1 MNSKVQLPAPVFK
14 DPDGYCF
21 VFTTIEAERK
31 GKSEACAYYDLEM
44 GLGWV
49 TLPGSRNYHAVTGA
63 RELQFLADATRA

>member
-31 GKSEACAYYDLEM
+31 GKAEACADDLEM

-49 TLPGSRNYHAVTGA
+49 LYPDRGTRSRSDRRSRAAVLG
-63 RELQFLADATRA
+63 